1 MLGHLTHFYGI
12 VPTLVCILMK
22 LHGSGKYLLK
32 TRGNA
37 IFDKIQ
43 NVPRCLGPQE
53 LVPLVRVPE
62 PPTIH
67 YQPAT

>member
-1 MLGHLTHFYGI
+1 MT
-12 VPTLVCILMK
+12 CILMK
-22 LHGSGKYLLK
+22 LHGGGKYLLK
-32 TRGNA
+32 TPGNA

-43 NVPRCLGPQE
+43 NVHRCLGLQE
-53 LVPLVRVPE
+53 LVPLV